1 MDITFPSEGKIVRSI
16 RAEGAR
22 LITIKGD
29 KMAKRYADGSKTHE
43 EYISNLHKWQEEQL
57 NNKVEVDMT
66 AVDAEN
72 LKDKDNT

>member
-1 MDITFPSEGKIVRSI
+1 
-16 RAEGAR
+16 
-22 LITIKGD
+22 
-29 KMAKRYADGSKTHE
+29 MAKRYADGSKTHE